1 MVNIYKLKKAISSDC
16 PFNSL
21 FQLIPDNKKKE
32 FLEFAKQFGMTE
44 EKLKEVLAKEKKDEK

>member
-1 MVNIYKLKKAISSDC
+1 MVNIYKFKKAVSSEC

-32 FLEFAKQFGMTE
+32 FLEFAKKFGMTE
-44 EKLKEVLAKEKKDEK
+44 EKLKEVLAKEKDHEK